1 MIELTYN
8 SLHFQTML
16 KTPEHLKCSL
26 KKMKE
31 ELLMLL
37 SVPVGATKRQ
47 NEVTDFQKLR
57 LQRQRLQMIQDC
69 EQQQRPQPQDR

>member
-1 MIELTYN
+1 
-8 SLHFQTML
+8 
-16 KTPEHLKCSL
+16 
-26 KKMKE
+26 MKE

-69 EQQQRPQPQDR
+69 